1 MPAQLLLAFD
11 DQLAAAQRL
20 ADALGL
26 PLALV
31 QRHRF
36 PDGEL
41 KLTLPFG
48 ADSASRPDTLVC
60 YRSLAHPNEKL
71 VELMLVASQARAWG
85 VSRILLVAPYLA
97 YMRQDMSFHPGE
109 VVSQR
114 LIGQALAQWFD
125 GVLTV
130 DPHLHRVA
138 TLQEAVPTTW
148 TCTVSAAPALARH
161 IAAQVADPVLIGPD
175 VESQQWV
182 QQAAELIS
190 APSGV
195 CHKERLG
202 DREVRIALPDLP
214 VQGRAVVLLDDMAS
228 SGRTLAVA
236 AAQLLAQGAASV
248 DVAVTHALFADDA
261 VAVVRAAGVR
271 HIWSADSVT
280 HDSNAV
286 PLADVLANAARRFL
300 RPCDPPGGAGT
311 ATPAA

>member
-1 MPAQLLLAFD
+1 MSAPLLLAFD
-11 DQLAAAQRL
+11 DQLAAAERL

-41 KLTLPFG
+41 KLALPFDAEG
-48 ADSASRPDTLVC
+48 RGRPDTLVL
-60 YRSLAHPNEKL
+60 YRSLAQPNEKL
-71 VELMLVASQARAWG
+71 VELMLVATQARAWG
-85 VSRILLVAPYLA
+85 VRRILLVAPYLA

-114 LIGQALAQWFD
+114 LVGQALARWFD

-148 TCTVSAAPALARH
+148 TATVSAAPALARH
-161 IAAQVADPVLIGPD
+161 IAAHVPHPVLIGPD
-175 VESQQWV
+175 VESAQWV
-182 QQAAELIS
+182 EQAAGLIG
-190 APSGV
+190 ATSGV

-202 DREVRIALPDLP
+202 DREVRIALPELP
-214 VQGRAVVLLDDMAS
+214 VEGRAVVLLDDMAS

-261 VAVVRAAGVR
+261 VAAVRAAGVR
-271 HIWSADSVT
+271 HIWSADTVT

-286 PLADVLANAARRFL
+286 PLAGVLADAVRRFL
-300 RPCDPPGGAGT
+300 T
-311 ATPAA
+311 EPA